1 MRSLLPLAVCCIS
14 LVSLQPPDPA
24 RLDLLHELAAQRED
38 TASGSETRTG
48 LAAQREDTASGSET
62 RTGLAAQRED
72 TASGSE
78 TRTGLAAQ
86 MEDTASGSESRT
98 GFAAPP
104 PGVLSLRPAS
114 GVRVAPPSLTWA
126 RPAGM
131 SSAEPRA
138 PRARRHAHSGHHGNQ
153 HGQLMRVGCVLGTC
167 QVQNLSHRLYQLIG
181 QSGRE
186 EAAPVNP
193 RSPHSYG

>member
-1 MRSLLPLAVCCIS
+1 MGDSVIT
-14 LVSLQPPDPA
+14 PPPPPPPPGGHSRTGMVNKGHVTVYSERDSTCKVPH
-24 RLDLLHELAAQRED
+24 LLHELAAQRED
-38 TASGSETRTG
+38 TASGSGSRTG
-48 LAAQREDTASGSET
+48 L
-62 RTGLAAQRED
+62 
-72 TASGSE
+72 
-78 TRTGLAAQ
+78 
-86 MEDTASGSESRT
+86 
-98 GFAAPP
+98 AAPP

-114 GVRVAPPSLTWA
+114 GVRLAPPSLAWA

-131 SSAEPRA
+131 SAAEPRA
-138 PRARRHAHSGHHGNQ
+138 PRARRHAQRGAQ